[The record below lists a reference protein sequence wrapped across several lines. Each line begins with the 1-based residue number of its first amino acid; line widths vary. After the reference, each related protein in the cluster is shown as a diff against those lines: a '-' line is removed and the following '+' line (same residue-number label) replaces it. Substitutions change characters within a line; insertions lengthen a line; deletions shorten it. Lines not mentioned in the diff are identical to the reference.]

1 MSNSRGWILVGVLA
15 AVLAA
20 CGDNHDAPKIDATI
34 DVSVQSAAERGA
46 YIMNV
51 TAACG
56 FCHTPLLPNGTRDL
70 DKLYSGIDCFIDL
83 DNPPTFV
90 DNNNGSGCLS
100 TRNLT
105 PDPTGLGNATDAQIK
120 NAFRNGVRT
129 DGKKLVPIMPWYIF
143 HNMTDDDADAVVA
156 YLRSLK
162 KVSHTV
168 KANEPPFSQFNDG
181 VPLSNPPFFATW
193 ASVTPL
199 LDNEIPYP
207 RGGTNNASA
216 MHGRYLASAVGLCID
231 CHTPEVSPFFIKL
244 DTDPS
249 DGFGGAFVGGKA
261 FPKQQLGLIDNAYPN
276 IIFTRNLTPDSTGL
290 GTYTKAQIV
299 AAIKEGRDPQNK
311 EVCAAT
317 HGKLT
322 APYAALTAEDVN
334 DIAEYLINLPAQTAN
349 CGQPPTP
356 LDDPAPETGGQC
368 GNNLDDDAD
377 FVADDGCP
385 LPCPNC
391 QGPPVP

>member
-1 MSNSRGWILVGVLA
+1 MNYSRRWILVGAFA
-15 AVLAA
+15 AAMFASA
-20 CGDNHDAPKIDATI
+20 CGDNHDVPKIDAAADGNEHAAI
-34 DVSVQSAAERGA
+34 DRGA

-83 DNPPTFV
+83 DSPTLA
-90 DNNNGSGCLS
+90 DNHNGMGCLS

-105 PDPTGLGNATDAQIK
+105 PDPTGLANATDAQIK

-129 DGKKLVPIMPWYIF
+129 DGKKLVPVMPWYIF

-162 KVSHTV
+162 PVSHTV
-168 KANEPPFSQFNDG
+168 KANETPFSLFNDG
-181 VPLSNPPFFATW
+181 IAVPQIPFLATW
-193 ASVTPL
+193 ASMKPL

-231 CHTPEVSPFFIKL
+231 CHTPEVSPFFLKL

-261 FPKQQLGLIDNAYPN
+261 FPKEVLGLIDPSYPN
-276 IIFTRNLTPDSTGL
+276 VIFTRNLTPDTTGI
-290 GTYTKAQIV
+290 GSYTKAQII
-299 AAIKEGRDPQNK
+299 AAIKDGRDPDGK

-317 HGKLT
+317 HGKIT
-322 APYAALTAEDVN
+322 APYAALTDEDVN
-334 DIAEYLINLPAQTAN
+334 DIAEYLINLPALTAN
-349 CGQPPTP
+349 CGAPPMP
-356 LDDPAPETGGQC
+356 LDDPVAETAC
-368 GNNLDDDAD
+368 GDNLDNDSDG
-377 FVADDGCP
+377 VINDGCP
-385 LPCPNC
+385 APCPNC